1 MALCHW
7 NTGSKMT
14 GQAALPH
21 CNIHQTVGKYMVT
34 NGIKGRFYLFLVSS
48 SVSASKQGVVQN
60 SKESATMTTSL
71 FEALF
76 ISSF

>member
-1 MALCHW
+1 
-7 NTGSKMT
+7 
-14 GQAALPH
+14 
-21 CNIHQTVGKYMVT
+21 MVT

-60 SKESATMTTSL
+60 SNESATMTTSL